1 MQKIEN
7 SVLGKIQNERKLI
20 IHKNK
25 NNQEI
30 VTIGICGCR
39 NIIKIKNALYKTQQ
53 KGFLEKY
60 KIKKIIQITF
70 LSKNF
75 GRLYGIIIIN
85 GENILEYLVKLDIPY
100 FFTDLNF
107 EKNLDRRDF
116 VFLKEQV
123 LFLE

>member
-85 GENILEYLVKLDIPY
+85 GENIPDYLVKLDIPY
-100 FFTDLNF
+100 FFTNSNF

-116 VFLKEQV
+116 VFVKEQV